1 MLNWLFGLKCP
12 DCGERITEE
21 NEYCPGCG
29 VNLND
34 SNSNVSKIHSDQNF
48 ENAGAN
54 LEDAWKSLQAPSQR
68 KQQKN
73 WRCS

>member
-54 LEDAWKSLQAPSQR
+54 LEDAWESL
-68 KQQKN
+68 
-73 WRCS
+73 